1 MDRMLAI
8 LQEFYVAVHGFD
20 LVLLGIPMFLVVPNQ
35 SFDWWIWVLG
45 TPKHSYLT
53 ISFSVPENRK

>member
-8 LQEFYVAVHGFD
+8 LQEFYVAGHGFD

-35 SFDWWIWVLG
+35 SFDW
-45 TPKHSYLT
+45 
-53 ISFSVPENRK
+53 